1 MPDTPGV
8 ASWADTTS
16 ALLRLPALRSGS
28 QRHRQAG
35 WAQLGANLVPIVGV
49 LLFHWSFAEMLLV
62 FFVETALFVLLA
74 PSQFSFQRPV
84 LGVLKIVGWY
94 VCWCLIF
101 YIYALLG
108 LGVSTIAEAERF
120 QHVNDDYGSAF
131 NVLITDNYERSP
143 TLAEFLAHPIAASMI
158 AVLITAALSVR
169 RDAAGP
175 ARRLVPECWA
185 RAAYFHVGLCY
196 CGIALFFV
204 TVYAPALGAAFLT
217 VPLVIFKIMADARE

>member
-8 ASWADTTS
+8 ASWPGSIS

-28 QRHRQAG
+28 PRRRQAG
-35 WAQLGANLVPIVGV
+35 WAQLAANLFPIVGV

-74 PSQFSFQRPV
+74 PSQFSFQRPALAVIKV
-84 LGVLKIVGWY
+84 LGWY
-94 VCWCLIF
+94 VGWCLIF
-101 YIYALLG
+101 YIHGLMG
-108 LGVSTIAEAERF
+108 LGVSTIAESERF
-120 QHVNDDYGSAF
+120 IHVKGEFGDAF
-131 NVLITDNYERSP
+131 NVMITGSVEQSP
-143 TLAEFLAHPIAASMI
+143 TIAEFWAHPIAASMI
-158 AVLITAALSVR
+158 AVIITAALSVR
-169 RDAAGP
+169 RDTAGP

-204 TVYAPALGAAFLT
+204 IVYAPALGAAFLT
-217 VPLVIFKIMADARE
+217 VPLVILKILADARE